1 MEMTRQSIIDKVSSL
16 KQQAK
21 EKYNAEIKAVFGSV
35 LTDAFKSTSDID
47 ILVEFSKG
55 ADLFNFIGLSLFLED
70 NLKHKVD
77 VVPMDSIRQELKT
90 HILEQ
95 AVYL

>member
-1 MEMTRQSIIDKVSSL
+1 MTQKSIINKVSSL

-35 LTDAFKSTSDID
+35 VTDAFKSTSDID
-47 ILVEFSKG
+47 ILVEFTKG
-55 ADLFNFIGLSLFLED
+55 ADLFNFVGLSLFLED

-77 VVPMDSIRQELKT
+77 VVPIDSLRQELKAQ
-90 HILEQ
+90 ILKQ

>member
-1 MEMTRQSIIDKVSSL
+1 MTQKSIINKVSSL

-21 EKYNAEIKAVFGSV
+21 EIYNAEIKAVFGSV
-35 LTDAFKSTSDID
+35 VTDAFESTSDID

-55 ADLFNFIGLSLFLED
+55 ADLFNFIGLSQFLED

-77 VVPMDSIRQELKT
+77 VVPMDSLRQELKAK
-90 HILEQ
+90 ILKQ

>member
-1 MEMTRQSIIDKVSSL
+1 MTRQSIIDKVSSL
-16 KQQAK
+16 KQQAR

-35 LTDAFKSTSDID
+35 LTGAFKSTSDID